1 MGDTPLVDGIYVS
14 IHKDHREVFE
24 ELVPLAKDLE
34 RHANAMAEV
43 LESAKESIAY
53 SSHDDSVGYYV
64 CCQTA
69 SYMPHQKDCRLNK
82 VLVEWNKFLAENKD

>member
-1 MGDTPLVDGIYVS
+1 MSDTPLADNLHMRLCVC
-14 IHKDHREVFE
+14 KN
-24 ELVPLAKDLE
+24 PLHVAYDEYSKLE
-34 RHANAMAEV
+34 RHVNAMAEA

-69 SYMPHQKDCRLNK
+69 SYMPHRKDCRLNK